1 MPIPYHRIPHTTA
14 APLAAYLLV
23 TVGRSAKELLAG
35 LLVIDGRGQP
45 VEFVHNSIEVPSGLL
60 WPEPGVE
67 AAGSAALA
75 HSLFEACRAEPDL
88 LVVEEGLGTPQY
100 VRTNV
105 APLIPTCVV
114 SPPESSGVNEFAW
127 VNDAPSQGAPAT
139 LLLRELVERGFLREP
154 FERVRRALAE
164 TYGTA
169 QPET

>member
-1 MPIPYHRIPHTTA
+1 MPIPYHRVPHSAA
-14 APLAAYLLV
+14 APVAAYLLV
-23 TVGRSAKELLAG
+23 TSGRSVKELLAG

-75 HSLFEACRAEPDL
+75 HSLFEACRADPDL

-100 VRTNV
+100 LRASV

-114 SPPESSGVNEFAW
+114 SPPESSGVNEYAW
-127 VNDAPSQGAPAT
+127 VNDAPSQGSPAS
-139 LLLRELVERGFLREP
+139 LLMRELVERGFLHEP
-154 FERVRRALAE
+154 FDRIRRALAE
-164 TYGTA
+164 RYGIA